1 MSTNF
6 ELAHAKTALL
16 VIDLQNFFMAEGM
29 PAEIPSARDI
39 VGRVNTLAA
48 AARAHGAP
56 VIWMKMTFGP
66 HDTGWTAFDRMRTD
80 RQNEARKTML
90 RAGHPGH
97 DIYPELEVHASDLV
111 LEKTRFSAFTRGSSS
126 LEDVLVSRGIDTII
140 VTGTATNQCCEATA
154 RDAMM
159 LNYRVV
165 FVADATAAMDDA
177 SHLATLANVEKFVG
191 DVVDTRDVVRALE
204 ASTQRAPGEP

>member
-1 MSTNF
+1 MNTTF
-6 ELAHAKTALL
+6 EIAPAKAALL
-16 VIDLQNFFMAEGM
+16 IIDLQNFFMAEGM
-29 PAEIPSARDI
+29 PAEIPGARDI

-48 AARAHGAP
+48 AARAHALP

-66 HDTGWTAFDRMRTD
+66 HDTGWTAFDRMRTE

-97 DIYPELEVHASDLV
+97 DIYPELDVHADDV
-111 LEKTRFSAFTRGSSS
+111 ILEKTRFSAFTRGSSN
-126 LEDVLVSRGIDTII
+126 LEEVLVSRGIDTVI

-165 FVADATAAMDDA
+165 FIADATAAMDHA
-177 SHLATLANVEKFVG
+177 SHQATLANVEKFVG
-191 DVVDTRDVVRALE
+191 DVVDTGDLIHALE
-204 ASTQRAPGEP
+204 ASTQRPRGKP

>member
-1 MSTNF
+1 MSTTF
-6 ELAHAKTALL
+6 EITPTKTALL

-29 PAEIPSARDI
+29 PAEIPSARDV
-39 VGRVNTLAA
+39 VGAVNTLAA
-48 AARAHGAP
+48 AARAHAVP

-80 RQNEARKTML
+80 RQNQARKEML

-97 DIYPELEVHASDLV
+97 EIYPELEVHADDLV
-111 LEKTRFSAFTRGSSS
+111 LEKTRFSAFTRGSSN
-126 LEDVLVSRGIDTII
+126 LEEVLASRGIDTVII
-140 VTGTATNQCCEATA
+140 TGTATNQCCEATA

-177 SHLATLANVEKFVG
+177 SHHATLANVEKFVG
-191 DVVDTRDVVRALE
+191 DVVETRDVIQALE
-204 ASTQRAPGEP
+204 ASGERVLGEP